1 MSGMKRNV
9 VLALAVA
16 AAVAAPGA
24 FATNGYFSH
33 GYGVKASG
41 MAGAGV
47 AYPQDSLA
55 AATNPAGMVMVGARK
70 DIGVQLF
77 NPSPRS
83 QNSQGGMLTAGKNE
97 SDGDFFFVPEGGF
110 NTMLDANTSVGV
122 SIYGNG
128 GMNTEYK
135 TNTFLG
141 LGAGTSP
148 LGVDLAQL
156 IIAPTWSKKLSKDS
170 AFGASLLLGYQ
181 RFKATG
187 LEAFGGNS
195 TDSTKLTNNGYDS
208 ATGTG
213 VRIGWTGNVSPTVTL
228 GATYSSKISMS
239 KFDKYK
245 GLFAEQGDFDIPAN
259 FAVGAAFKVNPKTN
273 VALDVLKIEYGS
285 VKSIAN
291 PLDAAPSGAT
301 MLGNNEG
308 AGFGWKDQT
317 VVKLGFDYKH
327 SNEWTLRAGW
337 NHGSSPIPDSQLLFN
352 IIAPAVVEDHLTLG
366 ATMHTGKSSE
376 VNFTYMHAF
385 EGKQT
390 GPVLSAFGGGTSE
403 LKMSQN
409 ALSVGWG
416 WGF

>member
-1 MSGMKRNV
+1 MSNKKRNA

-16 AAVAAPGA
+16 TAVVAPSA
-24 FATNGYFSH
+24 LATNGYFSH
-33 GYGVKASG
+33 GYGVKSFG
-41 MAGAGV
+41 MAGVGV

-55 AATNPAGMVMVGARK
+55 AATNPAGMVLVGARK

-83 QNSQGGMLTAGKNE
+83 QDSQGGSLTMGKNE
-97 SDGDFFFVPEGGF
+97 SDGDFFFVPEGGY
-110 NTMLDANTSVGV
+110 NAMLDANTSFGV

-135 TNTFLG
+135 TNTFAG

-156 IIAPTWSKKLSKDS
+156 IIAPTWSKKLNNNN
-170 AFGASLLLGYQ
+170 AIGASLLLGYQ

-208 ATGTG
+208 STGTG

-228 GATYSSKISMS
+228 GAVYSSKVSMG
-239 KFDKYK
+239 KFDKYA

-259 FAVGAAFKVNPKTN
+259 FAVGMAVKVNPKTN
-273 VALDVLKIEYGS
+273 LVLDVQKIEYGS

-301 MLGNNEG
+301 SLGANEG

-317 VVKLGFDYKH
+317 VIKLGFDYKH

-337 NHGSSPIPDSQLLFN
+337 NHGNSPIPDSQLLFN

-376 VNFTYMHAF
+376 VNFAFMHAL
-385 EGKQT
+385 ENKQT

-409 ALSVGWG
+409 AFSVSWG